1 MQFNNYNIDL
11 QTICNLINILT
22 SFHSFSIIYNNFNNE
37 NDDEK
42 QQQAHNKT
50 RRRVPGN
57 QYVVRRAKQDDNYC
71 KTEDGDK

>member
-42 QQQAHNKT
+42 QQQQNLSIVVPGKKKSKT
-50 RRRVPGN
+50 RIN
-57 QYVVRRAKQDDNYC
+57 C

>member
-37 NDDEK
+37 NDDDDENNKEEKYK
-42 QQQAHNKT
+42 QQ
-50 RRRVPGN
+50 
-57 QYVVRRAKQDDNYC
+57 
-71 KTEDGDK
+71 

>member
-42 QQQAHNKT
+42 QQQQNKK
-50 RRRVPGN
+50 RRVISML
-57 QYVVRRAKQDDNYC
+57 
-71 KTEDGDK
+71 

>member
-37 NDDEK
+37 NDVEK
-42 QQQAHNKT
+42 QQEEEQ
-50 RRRVPGN
+50 
-57 QYVVRRAKQDDNYC
+57 QDD
-71 KTEDGDK
+71 

>member
-37 NDDEK
+37 NDDDEN
-42 QQQAHNKT
+42 NKACW
-50 RRRVPGN
+50 PGHTGWK
-57 QYVVRRAKQDDNYC
+57 AGKH
-71 KTEDGDK
+71 

>member
-11 QTICNLINILT
+11 QTIYNLINILT

-42 QQQAHNKT
+42 QQQQNKKEEYL
-50 RRRVPGN
+50 VISML
-57 QYVVRRAKQDDNYC
+57 YVRRAKQDNYC

>member
-22 SFHSFSIIYNNFNNE
+22 SFHSFSIIYNNFNNNNNE

-42 QQQAHNKT
+42 QQQAGQEEEEKSKKKKSKT
-50 RRRVPGN
+50 RRL
-57 QYVVRRAKQDDNYC
+57 
-71 KTEDGDK
+71 